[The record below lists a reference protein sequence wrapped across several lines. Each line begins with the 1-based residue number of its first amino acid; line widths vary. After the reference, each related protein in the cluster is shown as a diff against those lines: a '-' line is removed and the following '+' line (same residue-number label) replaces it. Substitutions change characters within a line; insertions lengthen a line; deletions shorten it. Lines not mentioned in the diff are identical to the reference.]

1 MTNLTPKSQFDDVYQ
16 LERNDPALAGPGG
29 VLNKPLQNLTN
40 RTEFLND
47 TKANK
52 TDIVK
57 GQYSFTTLA
66 KFNEK
71 KATIPANSTV
81 IIEEAGA
88 NQGTNTWDGT
98 TLTKSVYDPLAQAK
112 ADATAKAEAA
122 KNDAITA
129 AATDASTKANTAET
143 NAKLAAQNT
152 DVNLLLALQQIAQI
166 ISDTRDELDV
176 TDAALS
182 AEDQSINTRVTRLLL
197 AIQQLALTISDNRDE
212 LDVLIANNSTAINA
226 NVSMLSSFQ
235 ASTTIED
242 QNINTRLAYLLLSIQ
257 QIVLSISDTRDE
269 IDVTDTALLAEDQSI
284 NTRVTRLNAGLQG
297 IVDSI
302 NQMLIDLDD
311 PLTYF
316 TEANKLDR
324 LIRQQ
329 EFVTELVKLDGF
341 DPANSAEANSV
352 LDSSLLFA
360 FDKPAHIIVIDV
372 TTSAALP
379 TSKLKTVTTNNP
391 DGSTTTTYL
400 DNVISAEIQVN
411 VDGEILHSFCSM
423 QVQGASSA
431 GYAKKNWTFG
441 FTDKQGVYNSNGI
454 AEFSGNDILLKIGD
468 VKPHQEWVFKSNWID
483 HTHIRNAMSYN
494 LWQQVMLTRNVF
506 PLRDIDNSYVGK
518 TGLNAQ
524 DTSATGHPILYP
536 ALLRVNG
543 AFYGIGSLGLGKKRQ
558 NYNIS
563 KNVATEILIGAN
575 NWADIKVLDY
585 TTLDSVGDPTYFEVK
600 APSTVSKAATY
611 IENFRLFANM
621 SLADFTT
628 NISTYLDKQN
638 IIDFY
643 IFCDFLK
650 TADLINGDTFK
661 NLQICSWT
669 GTKFFF
675 MPYDLD
681 TVFGLHWAGTSIAVP
696 PNTPTM
702 PTTDSTLFGKVYLI
716 YKTDIEA
723 RYAQLRKLNVLT
735 VNNIYQQSRALTS
748 QYSNEMFSAELTR
761 WNSAQ
766 PSLNITSLEQIL
778 SWTAQRLTFLDT
790 KFNYV
795 A

>member
-1 MTNLTPKSQFDDVYQ
+1 MTVPNDDGFVGASVTEDQFKQNLVQLLDHIRSLTSGFDLKNGKVYDFASMLDFEAIKKKIPAGSIVVIEWGEEYGAYVWDGTNLTKSQYD
-16 LERNDPALAGPGG
+16 LLALA
-29 VLNKPLQNLTN
+29 KSDAT
-40 RTEFLND
+40 
-47 TKANK
+47 TKA
-52 TDIVK
+52 T
-57 GQYSFTTLA
+57 
-66 KFNEK
+66 
-71 KATIPANSTV
+71 
-81 IIEEAGA
+81 
-88 NQGTNTWDGT
+88 
-98 TLTKSVYDPLAQAK
+98 
-112 ADATAKAEAA
+112 AA
-122 KNDAITA
+122 KNDAIAA
-129 AATDASTKANTAET
+129 AATDASAKAQAAET

-152 DVNLLLALQQIAQI
+152 DVNFLLALQQI
-166 ISDTRDELDV
+166 
-176 TDAALS
+176 
-182 AEDQSINTRVTRLLL
+182 
-197 AIQQLALTISDNRDE
+197 IQTISDNRDE

-226 NVSMLSSFQ
+226 NVSMLSSLQ

-257 QIVLSISDTRDE
+257 QIVQTISDSRDE
-269 IDVTDTALLAEDQSI
+269 LDVTDAALLAEDQSI

-297 IVDSI
+297 IIDSI

-311 PLTYF
+311 PLAYF

-329 EFVTELVKLDGF
+329 EFVTELIKLDGF
-341 DPANSAEANSV
+341 DPANTAEAHSV

-360 FDKPAHIIVIDV
+360 FDKPAHIVVIDV
-372 TTSAALP
+372 TTAAALP
-379 TSKLKTVTTNNP
+379 TSKLKTITTNNP

-400 DNVISAEIQVN
+400 DNVISAEVQVN

-423 QVQGASSA
+423 QVQGASSS
-431 GYAKKNWTFG
+431 GYAKKNWNFG
-441 FTDKQGVYNSNGI
+441 FTDKAGVYNSNGI

-506 PLRDIDNSYVGK
+506 PLRDIDNSYIGK

-524 DTSATGHPILYP
+524 DTAATGHPIIYP

-543 AFYGIGSLGLGKKRQ
+543 TFYGIGGLGLGKKRQ

-563 KNVATEILIGAN
+563 KNVATEILIGVN
-575 NWADIKVLDY
+575 NWGDIKTLDY
-585 TTLDSVGDPTYFEVK
+585 VTKDDVGDPFYYEVK
-600 APSTVSKAATY
+600 APSTNSKAATY
-611 IENFRLFANM
+611 LENFRLFANM

-643 IFCDFLK
+643 IFCDFLN
-650 TADLINGDTFK
+650 TADLVNNDNFK

-681 TVFGLHWAGTSIAVP
+681 TVFGLHWAGSSIAYP
-696 PNTPTM
+696 ADQNRM
-702 PTTDSTLFGKVYLI
+702 STSASYFFGKVYQI

-748 QYSNEMFSAELTR
+748 QYSNEIFSAELTR
-761 WNSAQ
+761 WNAAQ
-766 PSLNITSLEQIL
+766 PSLTVTSLEQIL
-778 SWTAQRLTFLDT
+778 NWTAQRLVFLDT

>member
-1 MTNLTPKSQFDDVYQ
+1 MTVPNDDGFVGASVTEDQFKQNLVQLLDHIRSLTSGFDLKNGKVYDFASILDFEAIKTKIPAGSIVVIEWGEEYGTYVWDGTNLTKSQYD
-16 LERNDPALAGPGG
+16 LLALA
-29 VLNKPLQNLTN
+29 
-40 RTEFLND
+40 
-47 TKANK
+47 
-52 TDIVK
+52 
-57 GQYSFTTLA
+57 
-66 KFNEK
+66 
-71 KATIPANSTV
+71 
-81 IIEEAGA
+81 
-88 NQGTNTWDGT
+88 
-98 TLTKSVYDPLAQAK
+98 KS
-112 ADATAKAEAA
+112 DATAKAATAKSEA
-122 KNDAITA
+122 ISA
-129 AATDASTKANTAET
+129 AATDASTKAATAET

-152 DVNLLLALQQIAQI
+152 DVNLLLALQKIAQI
-166 ISDTRDELDV
+166 ISD
-176 TDAALS
+176 
-182 AEDQSINTRVTRLLL
+182 
-197 AIQQLALTISDNRDE
+197 NRDD
-212 LDVLIANNSTAINA
+212 L
-226 NVSMLSSFQ
+226 
-235 ASTTIED
+235 
-242 QNINTRLAYLLLSIQ
+242 
-257 QIVLSISDTRDE
+257 
-269 IDVTDTALLAEDQSI
+269 DVTDTALLAEDQSI
-284 NTRVTRLNAGLQG
+284 NTRVTRLNTGLQG

-311 PLTYF
+311 APIYF
-316 TEANKLDR
+316 NEVNKLDR

-341 DPANSAEANSV
+341 DPENSTEANSV

-372 TTSAALP
+372 TTTAALP

-411 VDGEILHSFCSM
+411 VDGEILHSYCSM
-423 QVQGASSA
+423 QVQGSSSA
-431 GYAKKNWTFG
+431 AYAKKNWTFG
-441 FTDKQGVYNSNGI
+441 FTDKAGVYNSDGI

-494 LWQQVMLTRNVF
+494 LWQQIMLTRNVF
-506 PLRDIDNSYVGK
+506 PLRDIDNSYIGK
-518 TGLNAQ
+518 TGLDAL

-543 AFYGIGSLGLGKKRQ
+543 AFYGIGSLGFGKKRQ

-563 KNVATEILIGAN
+563 KNVATEILIGVN

-585 TTLDSVGDPTYFEVK
+585 TTLDSVGDPTYYEVK

-650 TADLINGDTFK
+650 TSDLISGDTLK

-681 TVFGLHWAGTSIAVP
+681 TVFGLHWAGTSIAEP
-696 PNTPTM
+696 PNTPRM
-702 PTTDSTLFGKVYLI
+702 PTTDATLLGKVYLI

-735 VNNIYQQSRALTS
+735 INNIYQQSRALTS
-748 QYSNEMFSAELTR
+748 QYSNEMFSAELAR

-778 SWTAQRLTFLDT
+778 SWTAQRLVFLDT

>member
-1 MTNLTPKSQFDDVYQ
+1 MTVPNNDGFVGASVTEDEFKQNLVQLLDHIRSLTSGFDLKNGKVYDFASILDFEAIKTKIPAGSIVVIEWGEEYGAYVWDGTNLTKSQYD
-16 LERNDPALAGPGG
+16 LLALA
-29 VLNKPLQNLTN
+29 
-40 RTEFLND
+40 
-47 TKANK
+47 
-52 TDIVK
+52 
-57 GQYSFTTLA
+57 
-66 KFNEK
+66 
-71 KATIPANSTV
+71 
-81 IIEEAGA
+81 
-88 NQGTNTWDGT
+88 
-98 TLTKSVYDPLAQAK
+98 KS
-112 ADATAKAEAA
+112 DATAKAEAA

-129 AATDASTKANTAET
+129 AATDATTKAATAET

-166 ISDTRDELDV
+166 ISD
-176 TDAALS
+176 
-182 AEDQSINTRVTRLLL
+182 
-197 AIQQLALTISDNRDE
+197 NRDE
-212 LDVLIANNSTAINA
+212 L
-226 NVSMLSSFQ
+226 
-235 ASTTIED
+235 
-242 QNINTRLAYLLLSIQ
+242 
-257 QIVLSISDTRDE
+257 
-269 IDVTDTALLAEDQSI
+269 DVTDTALLAEDQNI
-284 NTRVTRLNAGLQG
+284 NTRVTRLNTGLQG

-311 PLTYF
+311 TSIYF
-316 TEANKLDR
+316 NEVNKLDR

-341 DPANSAEANSV
+341 DPENSTEANSV

-372 TTSAALP
+372 TTAAALP
-379 TSKLKTVTTNNP
+379 TSKLKTITTNNP

-400 DNVISAEIQVN
+400 DNVIPAEIQVN

-441 FTDKQGVYNSNGI
+441 FTDKAGVYNSNGI

-696 PNTPTM
+696 PNTPMM
-702 PTTDSTLFGKVYLI
+702 PTTDATLFGKVYLI

-735 VNNIYQQSRALTS
+735 INNIYQQSRALTS
-748 QYSNEMFSAELTR
+748 QYSNEMFSAELAR

-778 SWTAQRLTFLDT
+778 NWTAQRLVFLDT